1 MEEPDG
7 AVKKPEEDEMKNI
20 QDDVTTGCEVCGT
33 KYTALDWPAA
43 PVEEVV

>member
-1 MEEPDG
+1 MVEEPDG

-20 QDDVTTGCEVCGT
+20 QDDVTTGCELCDT
-33 KYTALDWPAA
+33 KYTVLDYPA